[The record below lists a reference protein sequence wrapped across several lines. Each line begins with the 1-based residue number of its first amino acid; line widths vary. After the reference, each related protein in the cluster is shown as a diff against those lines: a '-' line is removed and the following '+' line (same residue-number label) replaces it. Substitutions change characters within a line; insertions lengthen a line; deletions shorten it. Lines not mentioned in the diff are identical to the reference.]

1 MDLQIEVE
9 LPEEALPT
17 YNLTIGEITA
27 HYRDVMSV
35 LDAHGVSQ
43 DEAAKHVGLSPT
55 TLVAYGRGYG
65 TAAHRTV
72 PAATLDRLRDL
83 AVDAYWRAASA
94 PYRAE
99 RGWHVTVWHGVDHTG
114 LMRER
119 HPHPLRAQEAADKHG
134 GWVIAGT
141 LYGLP
146 TRANVNPP
154 PLDPQADL
162 RSRWRQSARRI
173 FQAYED
179 DTEDA
184 AALLCWLADCCRYSL
199 WQYSTEYRP
208 WLLQVTLS
216 QVLELEAACADL
228 EVGDEIRPYES
239 DVRAAMGD
247 LESDARSL
255 DF

>member
-1 MDLQIEVE
+1 MELQIEVE
-9 LPEEALPT
+9 MPEEPAAL
-17 YNLTIGEITA
+17 YHLTIGEITD

-35 LDAHGVSQ
+35 LGAHGITHEQ
-43 DEAAKHVGLSPT
+43 AAEHVGLSTT
-55 TLVAYGRGYG
+55 TLTAYGRGYG

-72 PAATLDRLRDL
+72 PAATLDRFRDL
-83 AVDAYWRAASA
+83 AVGAYWKAASA

-99 RGWHVTVWHGVDHTG
+99 RGWHVTVWHGTDSTG

-134 GWVIAGT
+134 GWVTAGT

-154 PLDPQADL
+154 LLDPQADL

-173 FQAYED
+173 FRAYED
-179 DTEDA
+179 DVEDA
-184 AALLCWLADCCRYSL
+184 ATFLCRIADCCRYSL

-208 WLLQVTLS
+208 WRLQITPS
-216 QVLELEAACADL
+216 QVLELEATIADL
-228 EVGDEIRPYES
+228 EVGDEVRPYES
-239 DVRAAMGD
+239 AVRAAF
-247 LESDARSL
+247 AAL
-255 DF
+255 DEGGAA

>member
-9 LPEEALPT
+9 LPSDPQPT
-17 YNLTIGEITA
+17 YHLSLGEITD

-35 LDAHGVSQ
+35 LAAHGVSQ
-43 DEAAKHVGLSPT
+43 EQAAEHVSLSPT
-55 TLVAYGRGYG
+55 TLTAYGRGFG
-65 TAAHRTV
+65 TAAWRQI

-83 AVDAYWRAASA
+83 AVDAYWKAASA

-134 GWVIAGT
+134 GWVTAGT

-146 TRANVNPP
+146 TRENITPP
-154 PLDPQADL
+154 PLDPQASL
-162 RSRWRQSARRI
+162 RSRWRQSARQIYRV
-173 FQAYED
+173 FGD

-184 AALLCWLADCCRYSL
+184 AAFLCGIADCCRYSL
-199 WQYSTEYRP
+199 WQFSTEYRP
-208 WLLQVTLS
+208 WRQQVTPS
-216 QVLELEAACADL
+216 QVLELEAALADL
-228 EVGDEIRPYES
+228 EVGDEEAVVQPYES
-239 DVRAAMGD
+239 EVRRAFAALDDGD
-247 LESDARSL
+247 AA
-255 DF
+255 